1 MDSLRLPHLLNSQI
15 LLCVA
20 KVFLA
25 CSQLEKFVND
35 ITFFSFFFV
44 SFYIRLFWSY
54 QGFIKNKSQSLKKF
68 IIWFSIIVSI
78 YLIEN

>member
-1 MDSLRLPHLLNSQI
+1 MCGKSFFGMLPKLGRP
-15 LLCVA
+15 
-20 KVFLA
+20 
-25 CSQLEKFVND
+25 QLEKFVND

-68 IIWFSIIVSI
+68 IIWFSIIVSM

>member
-25 CSQLEKFVND
+25 CSQLEKFFND
-35 ITFFSFFFV
+35 ITFFSFFF
-44 SFYIRLFWSY
+44 LFHFTLDFF
-54 QGFIKNKSQSLKKF
+54 GLIKVLLKINPK
-68 IIWFSIIVSI
+68 V
-78 YLIEN
+78 